1 MIGIYK
7 LRYLKRYEYLILII
21 FLSNIVFDLIAINL
35 GKQKI
40 NNSFCYNLLNPIE
53 LILTLIIYY
62 NYFPSGNIKKILA
75 ISMSAFLLFAILNII
90 FIQNFF
96 TEFDNYTFFI
106 GGVIVSVFSYFVWR
120 NEILNNVIS
129 PHNII
134 LWFAAANFIYYTLT
148 IPIMSAHNWLSFYSK
163 DLAFPIYAINKVIYG
178 IWAII
183 IGIGLI
189 WKRQRTI

>member
-1 MIGIYK
+1 MI
-7 LRYLKRYEYLILII
+7 LLILILNI
-21 FLSNIVFDLIAINL
+21 IVDLVAIKLSAQF
-35 GKQKI
+35 K

-75 ISMSAFLLFAILNII
+75 ISMSTFLLFATLNVV

-96 TEFDNYTFFI
+96 LEFDNYTFFT
-106 GGVIVSVFSYFVWR
+106 GGIIVSVFSYFVWR
-120 NEILNNVIS
+120 NEIQNNDVIS

-134 LWFAAANFIYYTLT
+134 VWFAAANFAYYTLT

-183 IGIGLI
+183 IGTGLL
-189 WKRQRTI
+189 WKRQTTI